1 MAIFRQQSWIA
12 TGIFG
17 NSYRHLLVLA
27 DALAVSAQLV
37 PGSGASNLIALKAAT

>member
-27 DALAVSAQLV
+27 DALAVSAQL
-37 PGSGASNLIALKAAT
+37 GSCASNLTAFKAAT